1 MPHSEAALPTRYAL
15 LTVLVAVLT
24 LSIKFYAAWIT
35 ASVGLLADALEGIV
49 NLVTSVVLVILVRI
63 AKAPPD
69 DDHPHG
75 HDKAEYFANGV
86 QGTLIIVAGMGIA
99 TAAYDRF
106 VYPRELEAGAVG
118 LAASLLAAVLN
129 VAMARLLVSAGE
141 RARSTALTGEAA
153 HLMSDVWTTVA
164 VVLGVGLVY
173 LTKWPPL
180 DPIIALALSCFIFWT
195 GTKLV
200 KASVAGLMDVAIP
213 NEAQAKIEAVL
224 DEYCES
230 HNIIYHALRSRAA
243 GARIFV
249 SVHIL
254 VPGDWSVR
262 KGHELTD
269 EIEAKIS
276 QQLDGASVLTHLE
289 PIEEAISF
297 QDIEI

>member
-1 MPHSEAALPTRYAL
+1 MTHTEATLPTRYAL
-15 LTVLVAVLT
+15 LTVVVALVT

-35 ASVGLLADALEGIV
+35 ASVGLLADAMESIV

-86 QGTLIIVAGMGIA
+86 QGTLIILAGVGIA

-106 VYPRELEAGAVG
+106 LHPRGLEAGIIG
-118 LAASLLAAVLN
+118 LASSLLAALLN
-129 VAMARLLVSAGE
+129 VGMARLLANAGKQ
-141 RARSTALTGEAA
+141 ARSTALTGEAA
-153 HLMSDVWTTVA
+153 HLMSDVWTSVA
-164 VVLGVGLVY
+164 VVVGVGLVY
-173 LTKWPPL
+173 VTHWPPL
-180 DPIIALALSCFIFWT
+180 DPIIALLLSGFIFWT
-195 GTKLV
+195 GAKLV
-200 KASVAGLMDVAIP
+200 RGSIAGLMDRAIP
-213 NEAQAKIEAVL
+213 AEAQAKIEEVL
-224 DEYCES
+224 EDYRRS
-230 HNIIYHALRSRAA
+230 HSIAYHALRSRAA

-269 EIEAKIS
+269 EIEAKIG